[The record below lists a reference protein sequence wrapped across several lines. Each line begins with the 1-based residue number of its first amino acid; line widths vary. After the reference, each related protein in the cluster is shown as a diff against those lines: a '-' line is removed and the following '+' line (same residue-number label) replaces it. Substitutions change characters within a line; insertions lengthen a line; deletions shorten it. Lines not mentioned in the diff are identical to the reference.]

1 MLPSS
6 VTHASARQV
15 LRANLE
21 SLEEVTRVLV
31 DEEGESL
38 WVMCK
43 PGAEPDRVAAGARST
58 LASLGLDPD
67 DVPVRIA
74 IEAERG
80 AGRRVRL
87 EAVDRIAEGEAVV
100 RIRVTLEW
108 EGRSTSAEVAGE
120 PGGQVELRTTALATV
135 QALELVTG
143 QALGLRLAGVKAL
156 RAFDSEI
163 MAVAFYRP
171 GSPPARYVGTV
182 IVGPDPLQ
190 AAAAAVLNG
199 LNRLVGLYLQGVVD

>member
-6 VTHASARQV
+6 VTRASARQV

-21 SLEEVTRVLV
+21 TLEEVTRVLV
-31 DEEGESL
+31 DEEGEVL

-43 PGAEPDRVAAGARST
+43 PGAEPDRVAASARST

-74 IEAERG
+74 IEAARD
-80 AGRRVRL
+80 AGGRVRL
-87 EAVDRIAEGEAVV
+87 EAVDRIPEGEAVV

-135 QALELVTG
+135 QALELITG
-143 QALGLRLAGVKAL
+143 QELGLRLAGVKAL

-182 IVGPDPLQ
+182 IAGPDPLR

-199 LNRLVGLYLQGVVD
+199 LNRLLGLYLRGVVD